1 MTLSYKEL
9 EIVMLARRSLIR
21 TLGWRGISTAS
32 EGRRPLRVLGLETS
46 CDDTAAAVVTSDGS
60 ILAETNVHQHE
71 VHEKHGG
78 IVPLLAADRHLQKIP
93 LVVRETLEKAEMR
106 MEDIDAVAVTRGP
119 GLPASL
125 VVGLAAG
132 KTLAAVH
139 AKPLIGVHHMEAHA
153 LMARMGAEQKVR
165 FPYLCLLISGGHTL
179 SLVVHDV
186 NHHSLIGQTRDESVG
201 VAFDR
206 VAREMGL
213 PWIDAQVGGGAGAA
227 LEQIA
232 RDGNA
237 ARFPMPMPMNQSNT
251 ARDPGFSFSGIM
263 SHVARMREQR
273 AFDHT
278 CHQDQADL
286 AAAFQQTAVTHLQK
300 KTALALA
307 HAANVLNTRVTALV
321 VSGGVASNQA
331 VRQSLNTLARRNHL
345 PLICPPPRLCTDNGV
360 MIAWVG
366 IERLRRGML
375 DPYDIDFI
383 QRWPLDQLKPYAP
396 GESST

>member
-1 MTLSYKEL
+1 
-9 EIVMLARRSLIR
+9 MLTRRPLIR
-21 TLGWRGISTAS
+21 ALGRRRISTAS
-32 EGRRPLRVLGLETS
+32 EQRRPVRVLGLETS
-46 CDDTAAAVVTSDGS
+46 CDDTAAAIVTGDGN
-60 ILAETNVHQHE
+60 ILAETNVHQHK
-71 VHEKHGG
+71 VHEEHGG

-106 MEDIDAVAVTRGP
+106 MEDVDAVAVTRGP

-153 LMARMGAEQKVR
+153 LMARMGAEQKVQ

-186 NHHSLIGQTRDESVG
+186 NHHSLIGQTRDESIG
-201 VAFDR
+201 VAFDK
-206 VAREMGL
+206 VAREIEL
-213 PWIDAQVGGGAGAA
+213 PWIDAQVGGGPGAA
-227 LEQIA
+227 LEQMA
-232 RDGNA
+232 REGNA
-237 ARFPMPMPMNQSNT
+237 ARFPMPMPMNQSTT

-278 CHQDQADL
+278 CRQDQADL
-286 AAAFQQTAVTHLQK
+286 AAAFQQTAAKHLQK
-300 KTALALA
+300 KAALALA
-307 HAANVLNTRVTALV
+307 HAADALNTRVTCMVA
-321 VSGGVASNQA
+321 SGGVASNQA
-331 VRQSLNTLARRNHL
+331 VRQSLSALARRHSL

-360 MIAWVG
+360 MIAWAG
-366 IERLRRGML
+366 IERLRRGLL
-375 DPYDIDFI
+375 DPYDVDFI
-383 QRWPLDQLKPYAP
+383 QRWPLDQLKQMPYVP
-396 GESST
+396 RESSF